1 MDTLRSSFVLLILC
15 LCIHV
20 VETVNTSST
29 DIVQE
34 KEVIL
39 GEVMESAALQ
49 FDNNDNYKTDDS
61 KWQTPHLQYHLH
73 GPEQR
78 NEGYCSLHR
87 WRTGSIPA
95 NMSITHSSKDATDDQ
110 ESSTFLVSYLKY
122 SIISV

>member
-34 KEVIL
+34 NEVVL

-49 FDNNDNYKTDDS
+49 FDNNYKTDDS
-61 KWQTPHLQYHLH
+61 KWQTSHTSNIIFMVQSKEMKDVPVYTDGELEVFQ
-73 GPEQR
+73 PT
-78 NEGYCSLHR
+78 CPPP
-87 WRTGSIPA
+87 IPSRMPQMT
-95 NMSITHSSKDATDDQ
+95 NM
-110 ESSTFLVSYLKY
+110 
-122 SIISV
+122 